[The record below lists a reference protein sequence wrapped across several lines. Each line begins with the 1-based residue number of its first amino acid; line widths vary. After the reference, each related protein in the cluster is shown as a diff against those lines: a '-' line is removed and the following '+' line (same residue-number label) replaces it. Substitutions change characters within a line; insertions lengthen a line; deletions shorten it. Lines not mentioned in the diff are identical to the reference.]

1 MRERPER
8 KKTEG
13 HLGDD
18 VALFKD
24 KNEHLLGEKPKVG
37 SYIAKQVDRAKERKA
52 LEESDDWWRLGDK
65 TETGV
70 GWLGGH
76 HKKKLFTN
84 CI

>member
-52 LEESDDWWRLGDK
+52 LEESDD
-65 TETGV
+65 
-70 GWLGGH
+70 
-76 HKKKLFTN
+76 
-84 CI
+84 